1 MRIEEKLNDPAV
13 YTTNGEPFTYQ
24 QCAQLAYLIWLRF
37 GRNLQSAKAAWCR
50 MLENDCPLS
59 DFAELVRLG
68 TPTEKC

>member
-1 MRIEEKLNDPAV
+1 MRFEGKLNDAAV
-13 YTTNGEPFTYQ
+13 YTTNGSPFTYG
-24 QCAQLAYLIWLRF
+24 QCTNLAYLIWLRF
-37 GRNLQSAKAAWCR
+37 GCDMPSARAAWCR